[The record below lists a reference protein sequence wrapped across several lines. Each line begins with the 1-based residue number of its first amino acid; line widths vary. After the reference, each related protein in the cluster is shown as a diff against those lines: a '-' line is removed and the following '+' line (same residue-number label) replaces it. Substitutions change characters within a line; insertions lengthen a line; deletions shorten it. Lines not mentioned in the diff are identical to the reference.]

1 MHLLNTHG
9 ARLSP
14 IGRETNLYTTL
25 KGKPEIFPVCRIDA
39 YMKVSM
45 LENDRGKPIAPADCV
60 NQSRNCDYLEF
71 VLLKSACLEHVGPL
85 SVANPFLSLE
95 LENKT
100 LLSLPHQNS
109 SYSPVL

>member
-45 LENDRGKPIAPADCV
+45 LEIDRGKPIAPADCV